1 MRPSNLVFAAVGLLS
16 SFATAQLEFNVD
28 DPASIKD
35 ATKVVAAGLRE
46 WYTGDKPGDV
56 PGNLPD
62 PYYWWLCGAMMNSFI
77 DYWYYTGDDTYNKIV
92 QQAMVHQI
100 GIPRAFMPENQTKT
114 LGNDDQAFW
123 GMAAMSAA
131 ENKLPD
137 VEGEMSWLSLAIA
150 VFNTQVPRWNPET
163 CGGGLNWQIF
173 RFNPGFDYKNTI
185 SNGCFFNIAAR
196 LAKYTGNE
204 TYVEWAEKA
213 WDWQYSVGLISTDY
227 HFFDGTSER
236 QNCTEKNH
244 IQWTYNAGIHM
255 AGAAALWNMSE
266 AKGDTER
273 AGRWRER
280 LGGVINGTDIF
291 FQQQGA
297 PDVMI
302 EMACERNGLCDH
314 DQRSF
319 KAYLARWMGWSMLA
333 APWTRDR
340 IMPKLR
346 ASAVAAAQ
354 QCGPGKGGCGL
365 RWWQG
370 GNDKEVGVGE
380 QMSALEVMQNLLVDQ
395 VSGPVGLDNG
405 GISENDPTAGSD
417 VGPVRVEHDSI
428 TTGDKAGAAILT
440 LMVFAVFFGGGAW
453 LIMSE

>member
-150 VFNTQVPRWNPET
+150 VFNT
-163 CGGGLNWQIF
+163 
-173 RFNPGFDYKNTI
+173 
-185 SNGCFFNIAAR
+185 
-196 LAKYTGNE
+196 
-204 TYVEWAEKA
+204 
-213 WDWQYSVGLISTDY
+213 
-227 HFFDGTSER
+227 GT
-236 QNCTEKNH
+236 
-244 IQWTYNAGIHM
+244 
-255 AGAAALWNMSE
+255 
-266 AKGDTER
+266 
-273 AGRWRER
+273 
-280 LGGVINGTDIF
+280 
-291 FQQQGA
+291 
-297 PDVMI
+297 
-302 EMACERNGLCDH
+302 
-314 DQRSF
+314 
-319 KAYLARWMGWSMLA
+319 
-333 APWTRDR
+333 
-340 IMPKLR
+340 
-346 ASAVAAAQ
+346 
-354 QCGPGKGGCGL
+354 
-365 RWWQG
+365 
-370 GNDKEVGVGE
+370 
-380 QMSALEVMQNLLVDQ
+380 ALESRNMRRWTQLANF
-395 VSGPVGLDNG
+395 P
-405 GISENDPTAGSD
+405 I
-417 VGPVRVEHDSI
+417 
-428 TTGDKAGAAILT
+428 
-440 LMVFAVFFGGGAW
+440 
-453 LIMSE
+453 

>member
-16 SFATAQLEFNVD
+16 TFATAQLEFNVD

-213 WDWQYSVGLISTDY
+213 WDWHTVLVSSAQITTSLMVPVRDKTARKRTTSNGPTTLESTWRVPQPCGTCQKRRVIRNEQA
-227 HFFDGTSER
+227 DGESA
-236 QNCTEKNH
+236 
-244 IQWTYNAGIHM
+244 W
-255 AGAAALWNMSE
+255 AALS
-266 AKGDTER
+266 T
-273 AGRWRER
+273 
-280 LGGVINGTDIF
+280 VPT
-291 FQQQGA
+291 
-297 PDVMI
+297 
-302 EMACERNGLCDH
+302 
-314 DQRSF
+314 SF
-319 KAYLARWMGWSMLA
+319 SN
-333 APWTRDR
+333 
-340 IMPKLR
+340 
-346 ASAVAAAQ
+346 S
-354 QCGPGKGGCGL
+354 
-365 RWWQG
+365 
-370 GNDKEVGVGE
+370 KEP
-380 QMSALEVMQNLLVDQ
+380 QTS
-395 VSGPVGLDNG
+395 
-405 GISENDPTAGSD
+405 
-417 VGPVRVEHDSI
+417 
-428 TTGDKAGAAILT
+428 
-440 LMVFAVFFGGGAW
+440 
-453 LIMSE
+453 

>member
-1 MRPSNLVFAAVGLLS
+1 
-16 SFATAQLEFNVD
+16 
-28 DPASIKD
+28 
-35 ATKVVAAGLRE
+35 
-46 WYTGDKPGDV
+46 
-56 PGNLPD
+56 
-62 PYYWWLCGAMMNSFI
+62 MNSFI

-227 HFFDGTSER
+227 HFF
-236 QNCTEKNH
+236 
-244 IQWTYNAGIHM
+244 
-255 AGAAALWNMSE
+255 
-266 AKGDTER
+266 
-273 AGRWRER
+273 
-280 LGGVINGTDIF
+280 
-291 FQQQGA
+291 
-297 PDVMI
+297 
-302 EMACERNGLCDH
+302 
-314 DQRSF
+314 
-319 KAYLARWMGWSMLA
+319 
-333 APWTRDR
+333 
-340 IMPKLR
+340 
-346 ASAVAAAQ
+346 
-354 QCGPGKGGCGL
+354 GK
-365 RWWQG
+365 
-370 GNDKEVGVGE
+370 D
-380 QMSALEVMQNLLVDQ
+380 ALEY
-395 VSGPVGLDNG
+395 
-405 GISENDPTAGSD
+405 ISD
-417 VGPVRVEHDSI
+417 
-428 TTGDKAGAAILT
+428 AIRANKYL
-440 LMVFAVFFGGGAW
+440 
-453 LIMSE
+453 S